1 MTRYRYTNAK
11 VLPFLT
17 IKVFK
22 MSLGSGFLEN
32 LPHFTFTPAEHQVEC
47 VRVAAGRNLT
57 FVLTQPQEKSFLV
70 LMLIKEVGSMVRGG
84 FGKAA
89 LLVYDAD
96 QVALW
101 TSFLTRYW

>member
-1 MTRYRYTNAK
+1 
-11 VLPFLT
+11 
-17 IKVFK
+17 

-70 LMLIKEVGSMVRGG
+70 LMLVREVGTKVRGG

-89 LLVYDAD
+89 LLVYDAE

-101 TSFLTRYW
+101 TSFLTRWFFFALKCLCNFLSPG